1 MTRACSRSSFPRPY
15 VWRLT
20 SFSLQIWSSA
30 WPLDQ
35 PDEIA
40 ALTAALSFVTP
51 FANAATRLVLARSI
65 QVALPLAT
73 MTAGRLTNL
82 YDLMDSAYD
91 APEIAAKSR
100 ALGHVPIVDPNPRRD
115 SKADAEAEARA
126 KRHAGHVLAEDVR
139 FNERSAAERV
149 NGGSQRQLRRPI
161 RAYAR
166 SRQGA
171 LAPDVRGS
179 GADRRAT
186 DAVRNVITIQRTP
199 ATATAAGPTCP
210 EQWKI
215 GGNASQDNRRKTA
228 SLQANKLPDTSSS
241 KSFAR
246 GSESLICC

>member
-1 MTRACSRSSFPRPY
+1 MTRACSRSSCPRPY

-35 PDEIA
+35 PDEVA

-51 FANAATRLVLARSI
+51 FTNAATRLVLARSI

-149 NGGSQRQLRRPI
+149 NGALKDCYG
-161 RAYAR
+161 AR
-166 SRQGA
+166 FVRVRGHDKVLWHLMFGV
-171 LAPDVRGS
+171 LAPTVAQLMRFV
-179 GADRRAT
+179 T
-186 DAVRNVITIQRTP
+186 
-199 ATATAAGPTCP
+199 
-210 EQWKI
+210 
-215 GGNASQDNRRKTA
+215 
-228 SLQANKLPDTSSS
+228 
-241 KSFAR
+241 
-246 GSESLICC
+246 